1 MKIVKLL
8 RMGALLAAA
17 IAFVGCEMTLND
29 EDSRKEVV
37 EAKAKANADKGSGNG
52 NGGGSGE
59 SQIEKTQTGI
69 NGTYTAVAKKD
80 WSAGA
85 AGTMDL
91 TSFDTSK
98 GVALSFKI
106 ENTTTDQTC
115 VFQADGNIQICAGY
129 VWLSDE
135 LGGAFY
141 EGDNTITG
149 NTWEKAIG
157 SHYETLC
164 FNTDGS
170 VDWYLDGVLTFNWT
184 GKTKQVENLFKA
196 LKAGVV
202 NILPQTNSTTD
213 VTVSKISYSSA
224 LTAAEAKSLYDKSTG
239 TSSATPGTDNSSQA
253 ENSGNNNN
261 SGNNGNNDSGNNGNN
276 DSGNTENGQNGGTE
290 KTVASIAITNASLK
304 YDFYNPAA
312 YTEIINSTSLTK
324 AIDFTVTATYSDNT
338 TGSLAASGC
347 TFAVTGTNVTATYNS
362 LTSPAY
368 ALPAPT
374 YIISEATTVTDS
386 NAMKSSSDAVLA
398 KGKTSAALFTAKNAD
413 DNTYNVWVE
422 IWGNSGVT
430 MRMDNWAWN
439 YGWDGAVAGSG
450 LTIGA
455 TEGGD
460 ADKKSIVASES
471 DWVTALK
478 TKLTSGYKVLAVI
491 ENGNSDVNVT
501 LTSPEWAGWKQTYK
515 LSKASDTANGE
526 VRFHFNTGAANSS
539 IAFQ

>member
-37 EAKAKANADKGSGNG
+37 EAKAEVVEAKAKANDDKGSGNG
-52 NGGGSGE
+52 NGGGS
-59 SQIEKTQTGI
+59 TGTVEVAQ
-69 NGTYTAVAKKD
+69 NNVDGTYTAVAKKD

-129 VWLSDE
+129 VWLPEE
-135 LGGAFY
+135 LGGTFN

-149 NTWEKAIG
+149 NTWEKAVG
-157 SHYETLC
+157 THYETVC

-184 GKTKQVENLFKA
+184 EKTKQVENLFKA

-239 TSSATPGTDNSSQA
+239 TSSVTPAPTTDNSSQA

-261 SGNNGNNDSGNNGNN
+261 SGN
-276 DSGNTENGQNGGTE
+276 TENAQNGGTE

-386 NAMKSSSDAVLA
+386 NEMKSSSDAVLA

-439 YGWDGAVAGSG
+439 YGWNDAEAGSG
-450 LTIGA
+450 LTIGV
-455 TEGGD
+455 TDGGD
-460 ADKKSIVASES
+460 VNKKSIVASES
-471 DWVTALK
+471 DWIAALK

>member
-1 MKIVKLL
+1 
-8 RMGALLAAA
+8 
-17 IAFVGCEMTLND
+17 VGCEMTLND

-37 EAKAKANADKGSGNG
+37 EAKAEANADKGSGNG
-52 NGGGSGE
+52 NGGGS
-59 SQIEKTQTGI
+59 TGTVD
-69 NGTYTAVAKKD
+69 GTYASYGTLVAGSWNTADGTIGALNGISATTGLTVSFHIDNAMTSTDQVVLFTNSDATCGITNGYLWPWASANTKNIGVNDAWLGSSYGVIKEACVANSLYTVVFGTD
-80 WSAGA
+80 GGVYFYVNGEMIGNGWCESVVTDSDAWAGVKNFNKTMVNAA
-85 AGTMDL
+85 AGGLKVLHDMASLNLTMDDFL
-91 TSFDTSK
+91 YTKAMSK
-98 GVALSFKI
+98 
-106 ENTTTDQTC
+106 
-115 VFQADGNIQICAGY
+115 
-129 VWLSDE
+129 DE
-135 LGGAFY
+135 V
-141 EGDNTITG
+141 
-149 NTWEKAIG
+149 KAM
-157 SHYETLC
+157 Y
-164 FNTDGS
+164 DA
-170 VDWYLDGVLTFNWT
+170 WKK
-184 GKTKQVENLFKA
+184 GKSPAPT
-196 LKAGVV
+196 
-202 NILPQTNSTTD
+202 
-213 VTVSKISYSSA
+213 
-224 LTAAEAKSLYDKSTG
+224 
-239 TSSATPGTDNSSQA
+239 TDNSSQA
-253 ENSGNNNN
+253 ENSGNNN
-261 SGNNGNNDSGNNGNN
+261 SDNNGNNDSGNNGNN
-276 DSGNTENGQNGGTE
+276 NSGNTENGQNGGTE

-338 TGSLAASGC
+338 TGSLAASSC

-439 YGWDGAVAGSG
+439 YGWNGAEAGSG

-455 TEGGD
+455 TDGGD
-460 ADKKSIVASES
+460 DDKKSIVASES